1 MTEPLDRGAIP
12 RLLPSDLNRRGQKSS
27 IFFVL
32 VGLAVLLG
40 IAAFAGTVLPVSFQ
54 PVPLLIALA
63 LAPGAY
69 LSFIIYGKD
78 KYEPEPKKLILFAFL
93 LGSLAVIPAGILGAS
108 AQAVLGLSA
117 NSTEKRDISHAAA
130 MAFIVA
136 AAAEEFSK
144 FLVLRYWA
152 FPKKD
157 FNEPFD
163 GIVYGAFIGLGFAT
177 FENVAYVLQYGFGM
191 GVARMVTAVPA
202 HYALGV
208 ILGYHVGKAK
218 FDSEQ
223 SRAIMGRGLLLVILL
238 HGAYD
243 FFIMQNRF
251 PALAILTFVVL
262 GWALILAR
270 RAIEEL
276 QEDSRTRFLPKLVSH
291 QIPNP

>member
-1 MTEPLDRGAIP
+1 MTELDRRAIP
-12 RLLPSDLNRRGQKSS
+12 PPLPSDLNRRGQESS
-27 IFFVL
+27 IFFAL

-40 IAAFAGTVLPVSFQ
+40 IAAFAGTVSPVSSQ

-93 LGSLAVIPAGILGAS
+93 LGSLAVIFSGILETS
-108 AQAVLGLSA
+108 AQAVLGLPA
-117 NSTEKRDISHAAA
+117 DWTEKRDILHAAA
-130 MAFIVA
+130 TAFIVA
-136 AAAEEFSK
+136 AAVEEFSK

-177 FENVAYVLQYGFGM
+177 FENVDYVVQYGFGT
-191 GVARMVTAVPA
+191 GVARMITAVPA

-218 FDSEQ
+218 FDSER
-223 SRAIMGRGLLLVILL
+223 S
-238 HGAYD
+238 
-243 FFIMQNRF
+243 
-251 PALAILTFVVL
+251 
-262 GWALILAR
+262 

-276 QEDSRTRFLPKLVSH
+276 QEDSRTRFLPKLVSD

>member
-1 MTEPLDRGAIP
+1 MTELDRRAIP
-12 RLLPSDLNRRGQKSS
+12 PPLPTDLNRRGQESS
-27 IFFVL
+27 IFFAL

-40 IAAFAGTVLPVSFQ
+40 IAAFVGAVLPVSSQ
-54 PVPLLIALA
+54 WVPLLIALA

-93 LGSLAVIPAGILGAS
+93 LGTLAVIPAGILGTS
-108 AQAVLGLSA
+108 AQAVLGLLA
-117 NSTEKRDISHAAA
+117 HSTEKRDISHAAA

-136 AAAEEFSK
+136 AAAEESSK

-177 FENVAYVLQYGFGM
+177 FENVDYVVQYGFGT
-191 GVARMVTAVPA
+191 GVARMITAVPA

-218 FDSEQ
+218 FDSER

-251 PALAILTFVVL
+251 PALALLIFVVL

-276 QEDSRTRFLPKLVSH
+276 QEDSRTRFLPKLVSD

>member
-191 GVARMVTAVPA
+191 GVARMITAVPA

-251 PALAILTFVVL
+251 PALALLTFVVL
-262 GWALILAR
+262 GWALILAH
-270 RAIEEL
+270 RAIEQL

-291 QIPNP
+291 QIPKP

>member
-40 IAAFAGTVLPVSFQ
+40 IAALAGTVLPVSFQ

-177 FENVAYVLQYGFGM
+177 FENVVYVLQYGFGM
-191 GVARMVTAVPA
+191 GVARMITAVPA

-251 PALAILTFVVL
+251 PALALLTFVVL

-276 QEDSRTRFLPKLVSH
+276 QEDSRTRFLPTLVSD

>member
-1 MTEPLDRGAIP
+1 
-12 RLLPSDLNRRGQKSS
+12 
-27 IFFVL
+27 L

-40 IAAFAGTVLPVSFQ
+40 IAAFAGTVSPVSSQ

-93 LGSLAVIPAGILGAS
+93 LGSLAVIPAGILETS
-108 AQAVLGLSA
+108 ARAVLGLPA
-117 NSTEKRDISHAAA
+117 DWTEKRDILHAAA
-130 MAFIVA
+130 TAFIVA
-136 AAAEEFSK
+136 AAVEEFSK

-177 FENVAYVLQYGFGM
+177 LENVAYVLRYGFAA
-191 GVARMVTAVPA
+191 GVYRMFTAVPS

-208 ILGYHVGKAK
+208 ILGYYVGKAK

-243 FFIMQNRF
+243 FFSLQNRF
-251 PALAILTFVVL
+251 PALALLTFVVL

-291 QIPNP
+291 QNPTP

>member
-12 RLLPSDLNRRGQKSS
+12 RLLSSDLNRRGQKSS

-93 LGSLAVIPAGILGAS
+93 LGTVAVIPAAILGTS
-108 AQAVLGLSA
+108 VQAVLGLLA
-117 NSTEKRDISHAAA
+117 DSTEKRDISHAAA

-218 FDSEQ
+218 FDSQQ

-251 PALAILTFVVL
+251 PALALLTFVVL

-276 QEDSRTRFLPKLVSH
+276 QEDSRTRFLPKVVSDKV
-291 QIPNP
+291 PNP

>member
-40 IAAFAGTVLPVSFQ
+40 IAAFASTALPVSFQ

-69 LSFIIYGKD
+69 LSFVIYGKD

-177 FENVAYVLQYGFGM
+177 FENVVYVLQYGFGM
-191 GVARMVTAVPA
+191 GVARMITAVPA

-251 PALAILTFVVL
+251 PALALLTFVVL

-276 QEDSRTRFLPKLVSH
+276 QEDSRTRFLPKLVSD

>member
-1 MTEPLDRGAIP
+1 MTEPLDRRVIP
-12 RLLPSDLNRRGQKSS
+12 PPLPSDLNRRGQESS
-27 IFFVL
+27 IFFAL
-32 VGLAVLLG
+32 VGVAVLLG
-40 IAAFAGTVLPVSFQ
+40 IAAFAVTVLPVSSQ
-54 PVPLLIALA
+54 PVPFLIALA

-78 KYEPEPKKLILFAFL
+78 KYEPEPKKLILCAFL
-93 LGSLAVIPAGILGAS
+93 LGSLAVIPAGILETS
-108 AQAVLGLSA
+108 ARVVLGLPA
-117 NSTEKRDISHAAA
+117 HWTEKLNILPAAA

-136 AAAEEFSK
+136 AATEEFSK

-152 FPKKD
+152 FAQKD

-177 FENVAYVLQYGFGM
+177 FENVAYVLRYGFGT
-191 GVARMVTAVPA
+191 GVIRMFTAVPN

-208 ILGYHVGKAK
+208 ILGYYVGKAK

-223 SRAIMGRGLLLVILL
+223 SRAIMGRGLLFVILL

-251 PALAILTFVVL
+251 PALIGLTLVVL
-262 GWALILAR
+262 GWALKLAR

-276 QEDSRTRFLPKLVSH
+276 QEDSRTRFLPTLVSH
-291 QIPNP
+291 QIPSQ

>member
-1 MTEPLDRGAIP
+1 MTELDRRAIP
-12 RLLPSDLNRRGQKSS
+12 PPLPSDLTRRGQESS
-27 IFFVL
+27 IFFAL

-40 IAAFAGTVLPVSFQ
+40 VAAFAGIVSPASSQ
-54 PVPLLIALA
+54 RVPLLITLA

-93 LGSLAVIPAGILGAS
+93 LGSLAFIPAVILEAS
-108 AQAVLGLSA
+108 AQAVLGLPA
-117 NSTEKRDISHAAA
+117 HSTEKRDILPAAA
-130 MAFIVA
+130 IAFIVTA
-136 AAAEEFSK
+136 PAEEFSK

-177 FENVAYVLQYGFGM
+177 FENVAYVLQNGFET
-191 GVARMVTAVPA
+191 GVYRMFTAVPC

-208 ILGYHVGKAK
+208 ILGYYVGKAK

-223 SRAIMGRGLLLVILL
+223 SRAIMGRGLLFVILL

-251 PALAILTFVVL
+251 PALVVL
-262 GWALILAR
+262 TLVVLSWALRLAR

>member
-40 IAAFAGTVLPVSFQ
+40 VAAFAGTVLPVSFQ

-93 LGSLAVIPAGILGAS
+93 LGSLAVIPAGILETS
-108 AQAVLGLSA
+108 ARAVLGLPA
-117 NSTEKRDISHAAA
+117 DWTEKRDILHAAA

-177 FENVAYVLQYGFGM
+177 FENVDYVLQYGFGT
-191 GVARMVTAVPA
+191 GVARMITAVPA

-218 FDSEQ
+218 FDSKQ

-251 PALAILTFVVL
+251 PALALLTFVVL

-276 QEDSRTRFLPKLVSH
+276 QEDSRTRFLPKVVSD
-291 QIPNP
+291 QVPNP